1 MNATQTKPKT
11 EATTKPVEIPP
22 ANTTVSAPPEFLRLP
37 PPGRLCAYTGLSRSY
52 LNSLILPTE
61 TNSHKPPVKSFC
73 IRQRGAKTG
82 VRLVSYE
89 SLRNYILQHV
99 EVGNETA

>member
-1 MNATQTKPKT
+1 MNANTKKKDIGLTT
-11 EATTKPVEIPP
+11 EKVEIPP
-22 ANTTVSAPPEFLRLP
+22 TNSPTVGAPEFLRLP
-37 PPGRLCAYTGLSRSY
+37 PPGRLCPHTGLSRSY
-52 LNSLILPTE
+52 LNSIILPTE
-61 TNSHKPPVKSFC
+61 ANGHKPPVRSFC

-99 EVGNETA
+99 EIGSDTA